1 MEFSSGLR
9 AAVDRVI
16 PQDDR
21 PGLGRG
27 VAAYVAASPDLGWAA
42 DALLRL
48 DKLMEELAAG
58 RSFVDLA
65 PEHQDELLNI
75 LGFRSARRRRF
86 RSLAPVSR
94 SRATT
99 PPAKARP
106 LRGLICGASA
116 PCRRGSSRWSR
127 TSCRTS
133 ASAACGATM
142 TRSLLAVAPGGGVAA
157 QSLAQAGR
165 RGARDRASAAIAQRR
180 IARRSPAW
188 KAQRRVPADCRAG
201 GRSPARR
208 TAPRRRPRSRRARR
222 RFALRLERE
231 RDGWWHE
238 TVAGNGLAIPAG
250 GLPDGLGL
258 RQP

>member
-21 PGLGRG
+21 PGGWAGG

-48 DKLMEELAAG
+48 DKRLEELAAG

-75 LGFRSARRRRF
+75 LASGPQGAADFAALRRIAFEGYYAAREGASPAGLDLVGFRAVPEGVEPVESDLVPDVGIGGVRRDYD
-86 RSLAPVSR
+86 A
-94 SRATT
+94 
-99 PPAKARP
+99 
-106 LRGLICGASA
+106 III
-116 PCRRGSSRWSR
+116 GS
-127 TSCRTS
+127 
-133 ASAACGATM
+133 G
-142 TRSLLAVAPGGGVAA
+142 PGGGVAA
-157 QSLAQAGR
+157 QLLAQAGR
-165 RGARDRASAAIAQRR
+165 RVLVIERAL
-180 IARRSPAW
+180 RSPNAALRGDHLRG
-188 KAQRRVPADCRAG
+188 KRNAVYRPTAGPG

-208 TAPRRRPRSRRARR
+208 TAPRRRPRSRRGRR

-238 TVAGNGLAIPAG
+238 TVAGHGLAIPAG